1 MFTYAPNQVEVKN
14 TVPPTTT
21 SASSTDINGT
31 AIDLANYDGGV
42 LVSVYSTDLSAG
54 TANWLVEESEDGSS
68 GWAAIAAAAL
78 VNPATGVAATFTG
91 ASTNGI
97 VEETLAVKKEVC
109 KRYLRVTV
117 DPTGMT
123 GSVAAYITGMKRNY

>member
-14 TVPPTTT
+14 TVPPETTT
-21 SASSTDINGT
+21 ASSTDINGT

-54 TANWLVEESEDGSS
+54 SANWLVEESETGSS
-68 GWAAIAAAAL
+68 AWTEVAAAAL
-78 VNPATGVAATFTG
+78 VDPATGQPDTFTDAG
-91 ASTNGI
+91 TSGI

-117 DPTGMT
+117 DPTGAT
-123 GSVAAYITGMKRNY
+123 GSFAAYITGMKRNY

>member
-21 SASSTDINGT
+21 TTSSVDINGT

-54 TANWLVEESEDGSS
+54 SANWLVEESETGSS
-68 GWAAIAAAAL
+68 NWTEVAAAAL
-78 VNPATGVAATFTG
+78 VDPATGEADTFTD
-91 ASTNGI
+91 ASTSGI

-117 DPTGMT
+117 DPAGMT